1 VVLPDRGRPRRHLK
15 IKNLI
20 RMGISKKS
28 FHRKAKAFHKEVF
41 KKIEKELSSGPG
53 FEADKE
59 LRYYL
64 KEFNNRLFL
73 DPKSMPSSYNVMSS
87 FFQRH
92 AREPRFSLLEEE
104 DHIFGFSD
112 FMDFATSDAAP
123 PLASIEN
130 LPFSERRIYS
140 YTSIDPIGDFL
151 ISTKGGL
158 DFCIGSI
165 SIVADCKNIYI
176 LLVAGFDIEI
186 ANDLDLCSVSK
197 SLSESCR
204 VSNLKAKLGEDG
216 PMGPVFF
223 RGDRRLLK
231 VNALASLDPKN
242 FTFNCRYITQDF
254 GNHFSVS
261 TDDPIMLD
269 SATESF
275 REAHLDAIEEYSAIF
290 DVMKYAVLL
299 PSYFNYRIDVV
310 IREPYRQVKNTQNPS
325 IFQHPEPVASA
336 TELAQPNFK
345 IRRVSAIRRI
355 SISSSI
361 PARKFTPPNYK
372 VPVSGFWRQLA
383 NDSVGSDENGRP
395 VLGKTWVRA
404 HERWR
409 ELPNRP
415 KEVFLKSRIA
425 AARRFAESQASI
437 EEVHQSITLCEVKKP
452 DRVSAEVAYEERKKL
467 TSRLRFAVL
476 SRDLFRCVKC
486 GCDASQDNSIR
497 LEVDHILPVSK
508 GGKTTPQ
515 NLQTLCK
522 RCNVGKTDLL

>member
-1 VVLPDRGRPRRHLK
+1 
-15 IKNLI
+15 
-20 RMGISKKS
+20 MGISKKAL
-28 FHRKAKAFHKEVF
+28 HRRAKALHKELVRS
-41 KKIEKELSSGPG
+41 IQKELSSGPG
-53 FEADKE
+53 FEADNE

-64 KEFNNRLFL
+64 KEYNNRLMV
-73 DPKSMPSSYNVMSS
+73 DPKSMPSSYNVMRP

-123 PLASIEN
+123 SLASIKS
-130 LPFSERRIYS
+130 LPFCEKRIYS

-151 ISTKGGL
+151 ISTKGGF

-165 SIVADCKNIYI
+165 SVVADSKNIYI

-186 ANDLDLCSVSK
+186 VSGSYLSRISN
-197 SLSESCR
+197 SLSDSSR
-204 VSNLKAKLGEDG
+204 FLKLRAALGDDG

-223 RGDRRLLK
+223 RDDRRLLK
-231 VNALASLDPKN
+231 VNALASLDPTN

-254 GNHFSVS
+254 GNHFNVS
-261 TDDPIMLD
+261 TDDPIILD
-269 SATESF
+269 STSESF
-275 REAHLDAIEEYSAIF
+275 REAHLDAIEDFSSLF

-299 PSYFNYRIDVV
+299 PSYFNYRLDVV
-310 IREPYRQVKNTQNPS
+310 VREPYRQVKKTPNPS
-325 IFQHPEPVASA
+325 IFSHPEPVASA
-336 TELAQPNFK
+336 TELMQPNFK

-361 PARKFTPPNYK
+361 PARSFTPPTYK

-383 NDSVGSDENGRP
+383 SDSVGSDENGRP
-395 VLGKTWVRA
+395 VLGKTWVRS

-409 ELPNRP
+409 DLPNRP
-415 KEVFLKSRIA
+415 KDVFLKSRIA
-425 AARRFAESQASI
+425 AARRFAESQASV
-437 EEVHQSITLCEVKKP
+437 EEVRQSITLSEAKNP
-452 DRVSAEVAYEERKKL
+452 ARVSTEEAYEERKKL

-476 SRDLFRCVKC
+476 SRDLFRCLKC
-486 GCDASQDNSIR
+486 GADASQDNSVR
-497 LEVDHILPVSK
+497 LEVDHIIPVSK
-508 GGKTTPQ
+508 GGRTDPQ

-522 RCNVGKTDLL
+522 RCNVGKTDLI